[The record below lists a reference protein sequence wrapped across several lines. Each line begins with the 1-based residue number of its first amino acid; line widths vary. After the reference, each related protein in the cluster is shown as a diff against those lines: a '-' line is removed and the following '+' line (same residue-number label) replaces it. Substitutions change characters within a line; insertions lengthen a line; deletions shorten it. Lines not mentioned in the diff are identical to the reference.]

1 MIVNFLISIDELLSI
16 QKENM
21 VGLPTL
27 IVAIKVYFL
36 DML

>member
-1 MIVNFLISIDELLSI
+1 MKVILHDF
-16 QKENM
+16 QKENIA
-21 VGLPTL
+21 GLPAL